1 MASILVT
8 GSSRG
13 IGRAACI
20 SLGRAGHRVFAT
32 MRDPATASEL
42 SAIASAES
50 LPISLSAM
58 DVDSDESVR
67 QAVGKILGE
76 NGPVDVL
83 VNNAGIERRGSVE
96 ELALAEFRAVMETNY
111 FGAIRCMQAVL
122 PSMRARGSGSII
134 NITSVAGRISASP
147 LGPYSASKFALEA
160 ISEAL
165 AQEVKAFGIRV
176 AVVQPGIIDTDM
188 ANAIAVA
195 RDASMSIYPHPRR
208 FAGMFTAA
216 LQTPTGPEVV
226 GDKIRDI
233 VEGNSSQFRHPV
245 GPDAEPFLAWRAS
258 MTDEQW
264 VDWAATDDATWYA
277 SVERDFG
284 LNARGADARSTV

>member
-8 GSSRG
+8 GASRG
-13 IGRAACI
+13 IGRATCV

-32 MRDPATASEL
+32 MRDPSRAPAL

-50 LPISLSAM
+50 LPIIVSAM
-58 DVDSDESVR
+58 DVDSDDSVR
-67 QAVGKILGE
+67 RGVSDIVAQH
-76 NGPVDVL
+76 GPVDVL

-96 ELALAEFRAVMETNY
+96 ELALGEFRAVMETNY

-122 PSMRARGSGSII
+122 PSMRARGSGCII
-134 NITSVAGRISASP
+134 NITSVAGRISSSP

-165 AQEVKAFGIRV
+165 AQEVKALGIRV
-176 AVVQPGIIDTDM
+176 AIVQPGIINTDM
-188 ANAIAVA
+188 ANAITAEA
-195 RDASMSIYPHPRR
+195 DGSLYPHSRR
-208 FAGMFTAA
+208 FAGMFAA
-216 LQTPTGPEVV
+216 SLKTPTGPELV
-226 GDKIRDI
+226 GDTIRSLIESD
-233 VEGNSSQFRHPV
+233 SPRFRNPV

-264 VDWAATDDATWYA
+264 VDWGATDDESWYA
-277 SVERDFG
+277 AVERDFG
-284 LNARGADARSTV
+284 LDARKTEPRSVG